1 MLLGGGYFPVYFNIS
16 AHMYKM
22 FVRWWFDIVV
32 DIDKLFTY
40 DIYIV
45 IYPMSCLPVSKI
57 YGMLGGL
64 LMSGLVIVEVMLI
77 LVYDNLCSV
86 YATYVS

>member
-1 MLLGGGYFPVYFNIS
+1 MLLGGGYFRVYFNIS

-40 DIYIV
+40 DIYLV

-57 YGMLGGL
+57 FTNERAGHSRSY
-64 LMSGLVIVEVMLI
+64 V
-77 LVYDNLCSV
+77 NLSV
-86 YATYVS
+86 W

>member
-1 MLLGGGYFPVYFNIS
+1 MMVMI
-16 AHMYKM
+16 
-22 FVRWWFDIVV
+22 FDIMVEV
-32 DIDKLFTY
+32 DKLFTY

-57 YGMLGGL
+57 YGMLGSL

-77 LVYDNLCSV
+77 LVYDNLCGV